1 MLAGVLLGFLTASA
15 LAMGLLHA
23 WQAGARV
30 RRAAAVGVWLA
41 LVGAGIVGLAWRS
54 GTMRLATPV
63 GAVGWHIDPWVAGWL
78 LVVGLMGVL
87 AISTRVAAGAVPGEM
102 VAVSWLAV
110 GVAGILSAADA
121 LALVLAWGLLTASA
135 YGAVVA
141 GAHRARVLA
150 AGWVLLVM
158 NELGT
163 AALIVGAIL
172 LATQVTA
179 HSVAGPVADVAAV
192 MGLLGL
198 GAKTGLFP
206 FQVWLPVAEP
216 EAPGVVAGVLSGVTT
231 AVVMVALGQW
241 YGWTHPGLAVGWIT
255 VALGVVGGALGAIHA
270 ALDHDV
276 KRVLA
281 YSTVEWMG
289 LATAL
294 LGLSVVFLRT
304 GDPAP
309 AGVAL
314 AAFYAVALM
323 HLGAKTAAF
332 GVAGWVEQAGA
343 GRRLDSLGGLYHRAG
358 WLGRWALLAV
368 VALMAL
374 PPTGGYLAEWL
385 SLEAVFME
393 SAGPL
398 RPALVAVAIVLALLA
413 ATGAT
418 AMLRWYGAV
427 FLGPPRGRKLPRR
440 PDVGSTRLVAAGAA
454 LAAAAGFGVG
464 WWLPFAA
471 RWAPPLLGQPLLG
484 HLVARTFGAH
494 PAPTL
499 LVSLGGRVFAGLPG
513 APGAIVFPGLG
524 FTATAPWY
532 LLWFGGAMALAVAWA
547 RRAWMR
553 RHHLAVRRE
562 EPWSGGSHYRR
573 EYAWTATA
581 LTHPLR
587 LAFAPVIRL
596 TRRRQEGAVVR
607 VDTDIADRL
616 LEQGMRPVLRWVG
629 RIADALSQTESGL
642 VSHYVLYVLGAL
654 AVGLL
659 LLGLHM

>member
-1 MLAGVLLGFLTASA
+1 MLAAALLVLLTAIA
-15 LAMGLLHA
+15 AGLGLLHA
-23 WQAGARV
+23 GRPRSRAGARL
-30 RRAAAVGVWLA
+30 AVGTWFALA
-41 LVGAGIVGLAWRS
+41 MAGAVGLIWRS
-54 GTMRLATPV
+54 GTLRLVTPV
-63 GAVGWHIDPWVAGWL
+63 GSVGWHVDPWVAGWL
-78 LVVGLMGVL
+78 MVVGLMGGFAVS
-87 AISTRVAAGAVPGEM
+87 ARAAAGAVPGEM
-102 VAVSWLAV
+102 IAVSWLAV
-110 GVAGILSAADA
+110 GVAGILTAADA
-121 LALVLAWGLLTASA
+121 LTLVLAWGLLTASA

-172 LATQVTA
+172 LTTQVA
-179 HSVAGPVADVAAV
+179 VGPVADVAALL
-192 MGLLGL
+192 GLLGL

-241 YGWTHPGLAVGWIT
+241 YGWTHPDLTVGWIT
-255 VALGVVGGALGAIHA
+255 VGLGVVGGALGAVHA
-270 ALDHDV
+270 ALDHDL

-304 GDPAP
+304 GAPAP

-332 GVAGWVEQAGA
+332 GIAGWVEQAGA
-343 GRRLDSLGGLYHRAG
+343 GRRLDALGGLYRRAG
-358 WLGRWALLAV
+358 WLARWALLAV
-368 VALMAL
+368 IALMAL

-385 SLEAVFME
+385 SLESVFME

-398 RPALVAVAIVLALLA
+398 KPPLLVVGILLALLA

-440 PDVGSTRLVAAGAA
+440 PDAGSVRLVGAGAV
-454 LAAAAGFGVG
+454 LAAVAGVGVG

-471 RWAPPLLGQPLLG
+471 RWAPPLVGQPVLR

-494 PAPTL
+494 PAPAL

-513 APGAIVFPGLG
+513 APGAIVFPGPG
-524 FTATAPWY
+524 FTAIAPWY
-532 LLWFGGAMALAVAWA
+532 LLWFGGAMVLGVAWA

-553 RHHLAVRRE
+553 RHQLTVRRE
-562 EPWSGGSHYRR
+562 APWSGGSHYRR
-573 EYAWTATA
+573 EHAWTATA

-616 LEQGMRPVLRWVG
+616 LEQGMRPVQRWVG
-629 RIADALSQTESGL
+629 RIADALAQTESGL
-642 VSHYVLYVLGAL
+642 VSHYVLYVLAAL

-659 LLGLHM
+659 ALGLHAG

>member
-1 MLAGVLLGFLTASA
+1 MLAAALLGLLTALVGGLS
-15 LAMGLLHA
+15 LLHA
-23 WQAGARV
+23 SGADARLGARGAVGAWFALAVAGA
-30 RRAAAVGVWLA
+30 
-41 LVGAGIVGLAWRS
+41 VGLGWRS
-54 GTMRLATPV
+54 GTLQLTTPV
-63 GAVGWHIDPWVAGWL
+63 GLVGWHVDPWVAGWL
-78 LVVGLMGVL
+78 LVVGLMGGL
-87 AISTRVAAGAVPGEM
+87 AVSVRASTGAVPGEM
-102 VAVSWLAV
+102 IAASWLAV

-172 LATQVTA
+172 LSTHAVT
-179 HSVAGPVADVAAV
+179 GPAADVAALL
-192 MGLLGL
+192 GLLGL
-198 GAKTGLFP
+198 GAKMGLFP

-241 YGWTHPGLAVGWIT
+241 YGWTHPDLAVGWIT
-255 VALGVVGGALGAIHA
+255 VGLGVVGGALGAIHA
-270 ALDHDV
+270 ALDHDM

-304 GDPAP
+304 GDAAA

-332 GVAGWVEQAGA
+332 GIAGWVEQAGA
-343 GRRLDSLGGLYHRAG
+343 GRRLDALGGLYRRAG
-358 WLGRWALLAV
+358 WLARWALLAV

-385 SLEAVFME
+385 SLESVFME

-398 RPALVAVAIVLALLA
+398 RPPLVVVGILLALLA

-440 PDVGSTRLVAAGAA
+440 PDAGSVRLVGAGAV
-454 LAAAAGFGVG
+454 LAAVAGFGVG

-471 RWAPPLLGQPLLG
+471 RWAPPLLGQPVLR

-494 PAPTL
+494 PAPEL

-513 APGAIVFPGLG
+513 APGAIVFPGPG

-532 LLWFGGAMALAVAWA
+532 LLWFGGAMVLAVAWA

-553 RHHLAVRRE
+553 RHHLTVRRE
-562 EPWSGGSHYRR
+562 APWSGGSHYRR
-573 EYAWTATA
+573 EHAWTATA

-596 TRRRQEGAVVR
+596 QRRREEGAVVR

-616 LEQGMRPVLRWVG
+616 LEQGMRPVLRWGG
-629 RIADALSQTESGL
+629 RLADALSQTASGL
-642 VSHYVLYVLGAL
+642 VSHYVLYVLVAL

-659 LLGLHM
+659 ALGLHAG

>member
-1 MLAGVLLGFLTASA
+1 MLAAALLALLAA
-15 LAMGLLHA
+15 LAVAESLLHA
-23 WQAGARV
+23 SQRGPRLGARLAVSAWGAVAVAGA
-30 RRAAAVGVWLA
+30 AGLVW
-41 LVGAGIVGLAWRS
+41 RT
-54 GTMRLATPV
+54 GTVHLLTPV
-63 GAVGWHIDPWVAGWL
+63 GPLGWHGDPWVAGWL
-78 LVVGLMGVL
+78 VVVGLMGGL
-87 AISTRVAAGAVPGEM
+87 AVSARAAAGAVPGEM
-102 VAVSWLAV
+102 IAASWLAL

-172 LATQVTA
+172 LATEHAVSGTA
-179 HSVAGPVADVAAV
+179 GDVAALL
-192 MGLLGL
+192 GLLGL

-216 EAPGVVAGVLSGVTT
+216 EAPGVVAGLLSGVTT
-231 AVVMVALGQW
+231 AAVMVALGQW
-241 YGWTHPGLAVGWIT
+241 FGWTHPDVTVGWIT
-255 VALGVVGGALGAIHA
+255 VGLGVVGGALGAIHA

-304 GDPAP
+304 GSPAA

-332 GVAGWVEQAGA
+332 GIAGWVEQGGA
-343 GRRLDSLGGLYHRAG
+343 GRRLDALGGLYRRAG
-358 WLGRWALLAV
+358 WLARWALLAV
-368 VALMAL
+368 IALMAL
-374 PPTGGYLAEWL
+374 PPTGGYVAEWL
-385 SLEAVFME
+385 SLESVFME

-398 RPALVAVAIVLALLA
+398 RPPLVVVGVLLALLA
-413 ATGAT
+413 AAGAT

-440 PDVGSTRLVAAGAA
+440 PDPSSVRLVGAGAV
-454 LAAAAGFGVG
+454 LAAAGGVGIG
-464 WWLPFAA
+464 WWLPFAG
-471 RWAPPLLGQPLLG
+471 RWAPPLLGQPVLR
-484 HLVARTFGAH
+484 HLVAPTFGRH
-494 PAPTL
+494 PAPAL

-513 APGAIVFPGLG
+513 APGAIVFPGPG

-532 LLWFGGAMALAVAWA
+532 LLWFGGAMVLGVAWA
-547 RRAWMR
+547 RRAWIR
-553 RHHLAVRRE
+553 RHQLTVRHE
-562 EPWSGGSHYRR
+562 APWSGGSHYRR
-573 EYAWTATA
+573 EHAWTATA

-596 TRRRQEGAVVR
+596 QRRRQEGAVVR

-616 LEQGMRPVLRWVG
+616 LEQGMRPVLRLVG
-629 RIADALSQTESGL
+629 RLADAFSQTESGL
-642 VSHYVLYVLGAL
+642 VSHYVLYVLAAV
-654 AVGLL
+654 AVGLAV
-659 LLGLHM
+659 LGIHTG